1 MVHQTGVEQPFRLF
15 QNGKVACRC
24 EDLDHHGGC
33 SATAFS
39 RWNGRRGNIRMGIA
53 TAGAV
58 SLGRDSSDP
67 RYNPLLQP
75 VAPRTPSNHC
85 TSARKLRVSDSLLY
99 YLSEKGYRHF
109 INVSVRKTT

>member
-1 MVHQTGVEQPFRLF
+1 MGLRNISHSELQDKNEEQVEEEEQELF
-15 QNGKVACRC
+15 WG
-24 EDLDHHGGC
+24 
-33 SATAFS
+33 
-39 RWNGRRGNIRMGIA
+39 W
-53 TAGAV
+53 
-58 SLGRDSSDP
+58 RDSSDP